1 MNETSSNY
9 ESSQQ
14 KLHTVRVYDVD
25 DFESAGVCFTFAVEK
40 LLEG

>member
-1 MNETSSNY
+1 MN

-14 KLHTVRVYDVD
+14 NLHTMRLYDVN
-25 DFESAGVCFTFAVEK
+25 DFERAGACFTFAVEK